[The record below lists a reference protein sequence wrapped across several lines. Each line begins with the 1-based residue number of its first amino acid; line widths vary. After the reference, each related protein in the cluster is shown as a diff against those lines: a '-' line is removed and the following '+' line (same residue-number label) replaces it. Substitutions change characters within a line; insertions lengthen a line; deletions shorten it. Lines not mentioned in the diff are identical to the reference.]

1 MSTRAC
7 VRQRTVPA
15 PGEGQAGGM
24 PLHFTEPSCG
34 PRAASR
40 HALLWVA
47 CLVGFGGAAQG
58 AAPELLRERFAAVSA
73 QATRTVA
80 DRPVYLQSNETPDSL
95 QGEVFALVERPYADV
110 RRALAQ
116 ADQWCD
122 ILILHLNVKYCR
134 ASGAPAAEVLD
145 VGIGRK
151 LDQPLAEVS
160 WVKFHY
166 RVARSDADCLDV
178 TLQARSGPL
187 GTEDYRIAVEA
198 VPYSARQ
205 ALVHLRYAYRFGAAA
220 RWSMKA
226 YLATIGSDKF
236 GFSIVGQ
243 RTDGQP
249 IRVSGMRGVLER
261 NTMRYHLAIEAHVMN
276 IGLPPAQRLT
286 QSLEDWFS
294 ATERYA
300 PQLHEMDRGSYL
312 AMKQREL
319 QRQATELP
327 PVRAD

>member
-1 MSTRAC
+1 
-7 VRQRTVPA
+7 
-15 PGEGQAGGM
+15 M
-24 PLHFTEPSCG
+24 PITERSCG
-34 PRAASR
+34 PRAASW
-40 HALLWVA
+40 HALLWVVG
-47 CLVGFGGAAQG
+47 LVGFGSAAQG
-58 AAPELLRERFAAVSA
+58 AAPELLHERFASVSA

-80 DRPVYLQSNETPDSL
+80 DRPVYLQSNETPQSL

-110 RRALAQ
+110 RQALSR

-134 ASGAPAAEVLD
+134 ASGAPAAERLD

-160 WVKFHY
+160 WVKFDY
-166 RVARSDADCLDV
+166 RVARADAGYLDV
-178 TLQARSGPL
+178 TLQARNGPL
-187 GTEDYRIAVEA
+187 GTQDYRIAVEA

-205 ALVHLRYAYRFGAAA
+205 ALVHLRYAYRFGAVA

-226 YLATIGSDKF
+226 YLATIGSDKL

-243 RTDGQP
+243 RADGQP
-249 IRVSGMRGVLER
+249 IRVGGLRGVLER
-261 NTMRYHLAIEAHVMN
+261 NTMRYHLAVEAHVMN
-276 IGLPPAQRLT
+276 LGLPPAQRLA

-300 PQLHEMDRGSYL
+300 PQLREMDRASYI
-312 AMKQREL
+312 AMKQHEL
-319 QRQATELP
+319 QRQATELA